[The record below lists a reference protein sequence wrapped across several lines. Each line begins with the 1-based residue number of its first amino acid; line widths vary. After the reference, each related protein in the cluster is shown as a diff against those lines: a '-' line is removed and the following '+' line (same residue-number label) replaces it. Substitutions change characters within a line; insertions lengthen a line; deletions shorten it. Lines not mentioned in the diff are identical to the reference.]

1 MRKFS
6 ILAKKMLKKTAVIAL
21 GLIMALQMGGCGQKS
36 AGTAA
41 GAAGTQAAAAKKSA
55 AVENPTAGDSTA
67 AKNTAAS
74 ASEAA
79 AEAVTAA
86 EAGTQS
92 TEMTAAE
99 AEPVSTEPEEIYL
112 DPDWEYAYESE
123 INSGCA
129 VLYRASE
136 NRKDI
141 VIGVNA
147 GHGTE
152 GGAGERTYCHPDH
165 SPKTTGGSTAAG
177 SETATAVSGG
187 MTFYDGTPEREATLQ
202 VAQALRDLLLESG
215 YDVLMLRDG
224 DDVQLDNIARTVI
237 CNNTADCHI
246 AIHFDGDGLG
256 YDKGAF
262 YISVPEGI
270 KDMDPVDDNWEACDA
285 LGENLVEGLSG
296 EGVDIHGG
304 GSMAIDLTQTSYST
318 IPSVDIELGN
328 QASDLSSESI
338 AQYAEGLLQGIEM
351 WSTQQE

>member
-1 MRKFS
+1 MT
-6 ILAKKMLKKTAVIAL
+6 AAMKTE
-21 GLIMALQMGGCGQKS
+21 
-36 AGTAA
+36 AGTTAM
-41 GAAGTQAAAAKKSA
+41 TAAAAA
-55 AVENPTAGDSTA
+55 DAGSTA
-67 AKNTAAS
+67 
-74 ASEAA
+74 
-79 AEAVTAA
+79 
-86 EAGTQS
+86 
-92 TEMTAAE
+92 EMTAAE
-99 AEPVSTEPEEIYL
+99 TEPVSTEPEEIYL
-112 DPDWEYAYESE
+112 DPEWEYAYESE

-152 GGAGERTYCHPDH
+152 GGTGERTYCHPDH